1 MELQNKLKKAALG
14 TALDYIAKDPE
25 RNIHKLMSWVDKAAG
40 EGPNALTSQRAAV
53 RKVLDEPESSMY
65 KFIMG
70 IFRDIDTEV
79 LKTVFTNF
87 IVNANIIG
95 TPRQAE
101 LRELF
106 GCNMPWAILMDP
118 TTACNLRCTGCWA
131 ADYGKSLS
139 MSYAELDDIIR
150 QGKDLGIYMY
160 LFSGGEPLTRKADI
174 IKLCEEHSDCQFLAF
189 TNGTLIDADFARE
202 MLRVKNFIPAIS
214 IEGFEAA
221 TDARRGKGTYQA
233 VMAAMS
239 RLKAYRLPF
248 GVSCCYTS
256 QNIDSLSSEEF
267 IDHVIGC
274 GAKFA
279 WFFHYMP
286 VGVDAVTELLPSP
299 QQREHMYH
307 TLREYRRTKELFF
320 IDFQNDGE
328 YVGGCVAGGR
338 SYLHI
343 SAGGGQGEDA
353 LRGLHVVERVR
364 ELRREEE
371 HYQCADN
378 AQDEESQPGDGE
390 DPLHLVRAVH
400 SVCLAYHAGEGHGQA
415 RRCDGQEH
423 AVYVVGHEE
432 VRIALVAEYIPQ
444 RHLVDEAED
453 LHNHDAGSEDGRA
466 VQVVLLFGF

>member
-214 IEGFEAA
+214 VEGFE
-221 TDARRGKGTYQA
+221 
-233 VMAAMS
+233 
-239 RLKAYRLPF
+239 L
-248 GVSCCYTS
+248 
-256 QNIDSLSSEEF
+256 SL
-267 IDHVIGC
+267 I
-274 GAKFA
+274 
-279 WFFHYMP
+279 
-286 VGVDAVTELLPSP
+286 
-299 QQREHMYH
+299 
-307 TLREYRRTKELFF
+307 
-320 IDFQNDGE
+320 
-328 YVGGCVAGGR
+328 
-338 SYLHI
+338 HI
-343 SAGGGQGEDA
+343 
-353 LRGLHVVERVR
+353 
-364 ELRREEE
+364 
-371 HYQCADN
+371 
-378 AQDEESQPGDGE
+378 
-390 DPLHLVRAVH
+390 
-400 SVCLAYHAGEGHGQA
+400 
-415 RRCDGQEH
+415 
-423 AVYVVGHEE
+423 
-432 VRIALVAEYIPQ
+432 
-444 RHLVDEAED
+444 
-453 LHNHDAGSEDGRA
+453 
-466 VQVVLLFGF
+466 

>member
-14 TALDYIAKDPE
+14 SALDYIAKDPE

-53 RKVLDEPESSMY
+53 RKVLDEPESNMY
-65 KFIMG
+65 KYIMG

-189 TNGTLIDADFARE
+189 TNGTLIDTDFARE

-343 SAGGGQGEDA
+343 SAGGDIEPCAFIHYSDSNIREKSLLEALRSPLFMAYHDGQPFNCNHLRPCPMLENPERLAEMVKKSGARSTDMQSPEDA
-353 LRGLHVVERVR
+353 EHLRQKCTP
-364 ELRREEE
+364 
-371 HYQCADN
+371 Y
-378 AQDEESQPGDGE
+378 
-390 DPLHLVRAVH
+390 
-400 SVCLAYHAGEGHGQA
+400 
-415 RRCDGQEH
+415 
-423 AVYVVGHEE
+423 
-432 VRIALVAEYIPQ
+432 AEAWTPT
-444 RHLVDEAED
+444 AEK
-453 LHNHDAGSEDGRA
+453 LWSASGKE
-466 VQVVLLFGF
+466 